1 MTKTQDPYAS
11 TLADA
16 AIETHANVKVEF
28 YTMTVE
34 YTFEQ
39 MKQAKQIGIPTTV
52 MSLIMLAL
60 LQNGMSS
67 EEVQQYIA
75 QGTKLG
81 AHPRVTLKE
90 SDDNGL
96 RIDTKKKDSPFMQ
109 LANSIM
115 EPDDKPIIAVE

>member
-1 MTKTQDPYAS
+1 MTKTQDPYEIN
-11 TLADA
+11 LADA
-16 AIETHANVKVEF
+16 VIDTRANVKVEF

-39 MKQAKQIGIPTTV
+39 MKQAKQIGMPTTV

-90 SDDNGL
+90 SDDKGL
-96 RIDTKKKDSPFMQ
+96 RIDTKKTDSPFMQ
-109 LANSIM
+109 LSNLIM
-115 EPDDKPIIAVE
+115 ESNGELTADE